1 MALQY
6 CMTFHHFALMSL
18 IDKLWHRIAIPQAVF
33 AYIGVEL
40 VTVTAFE
47 AKNPK
52 DLRLPAKNISYVVLI
67 IYAVTVGVISANVE
81 WFDQNLPLFY
91 SQSLISTDGADVNT
105 LGHSPIVDQTRGLLG
120 TTFAPVIAT
129 LEAGLSYIPVAS
141 VLLGF
146 LVYSALSCANV
157 NLYVA
162 SRTLYGLTRDLDLN
176 SRNWFESFFA
186 HLNVV
191 TPRWRVPIWSVIA
204 SIICIASW
212 LPFVKLGL
220 NEEEVSSEST
230 FNFSSSAST
239 EAIQLFQ
246 IMSSIGTVG
255 VLLVWASQCLA
266 FIRYNK
272 WYVWSPQTQF
282 CMVINIHVIARL
294 WVNKEE
300 LTGEH
305 YERFQRWPMKNKF
318 SSYAAALQPFPA
330 YLGLVSCLVIVL
342 VFNSAAMWNGNK
354 LLFKALNIYLAVR
367 IT

>member
-1 MALQY
+1 MELQY
-6 CMTFHHFALMSL
+6 CKTYRQFVPKSL
-18 IDKLWHRIAIPQAVF
+18 VDRLWLSIAIPLAVF

-52 DLRLPAKNISYVVLI
+52 HLRWPAKNIAYVVLI
-67 IYAVTVGVISANVE
+67 IYAVTVGAISANIE
-81 WFDQNLPLFY
+81 WFDQNLPQFY
-91 SQSLISTDGADVNT
+91 SQSLISVNGTDVNT
-105 LGHSPIVDQTRGLLG
+105 LGHRPIVDQTRGLLG
-120 TTFAPVIAT
+120 TTIAPVVAT
-129 LEAGLSYIPVAS
+129 LEAGLSYVPLAS

-162 SRTLYGLTRDLDLN
+162 SRTLYGLTRDLDIN
-176 SRNWFESFFA
+176 SKNWFESFFA

-204 SIICIASW
+204 SIVSIASW

-220 NEEEVSSEST
+220 NEQEVSSQCS
-230 FNFSSSAST
+230 FSLSSSTST
-239 EAIQLFQ
+239 KPVQLFQ

-272 WYVWSPQTQF
+272 WYVWSPKPRR
-282 CMVINIHVIARL
+282 VWRL
-294 WVNKEE
+294 
-300 LTGEH
+300 TYMSPQG
-305 YERFQRWPMKNKF
+305 Y
-318 SSYAAALQPFPA
+318 
-330 YLGLVSCLVIVL
+330 G
-342 VFNSAAMWNGNK
+342 
-354 LLFKALNIYLAVR
+354 
-367 IT
+367 